1 MKTRNT
7 SYHRNALIALEVVA
21 LALPINIAAAQ
32 DISAKHSDSAVESSK
47 LVYPPHSRPFDR
59 SFEEWTAEWWQYV
72 YSIPVPDNPI
82 SDLVG
87 TNCMLGQ
94 HGPVWFLVG
103 SFSSMPVMRTC
114 SIPEDR
120 ALLFPLINI
129 ANIAFP
135 TDSIDLLRAQ
145 IAPFIDAVHKLSVEV
160 DGEAIK
166 GLRDFRI
173 KSVPFSI
180 ALPPN
185 GLFPLDVCLES
196 PPLGVCSPTVS
207 DGFWVMLKPLSAGEH
222 TIHIFGQSGEFKQDI
237 TYVITTVAVRLKENG
252 SAEL

>member
-1 MKTRNT
+1 MRTRRR
-7 SYHRNALIALEVVA
+7 SYRGKVLIATGSL
-21 LALPINIAAAQ
+21 LAVLLPVNIAAAQ
-32 DISAKHSDSAVESSK
+32 NVSAEHSDSTVEPSK
-47 LVYPPHSRPFDR
+47 PFFPPGSRPFDR
-59 SFEEWTAEWWQYV
+59 SFPQWTAEWWQYV
-72 YSIPVPDNPI
+72 YSIPVPDNPVL
-82 SDLVG
+82 DVVG

-94 HGPVWFLVG
+94 HGPVWFLFG
-103 SFSSMPVMRTC
+103 SFGSTPVRRTC

-120 ALLFPLINI
+120 ALLFPIINTV
-129 ANIAFP
+129 NIAFP
-135 TDSIDLLRAQ
+135 SDTIDELRAQ
-145 IAPFIDAVHKLSVEV
+145 IAPFIDAVNKLSVEV
-160 DGEAIK
+160 DGETIE

-237 TYVITTVAVRLKENG
+237 TYVITTVAVRLK
-252 SAEL
+252 